1 MFLGPINVRS
11 SSKDIQLKVKEE
23 YNAYR
28 VRQYVLDCFFCFAPV
43 LRAESFGLLGIG
55 GIDSFGIIRVSKFT

>member
-43 LRAESFGLLGIG
+43 LGIG

>member
-1 MFLGPINVRS
+1 MFLGPITVRS

-28 VRQYVLDCFFCFAPV
+28 VRDMFLIALCFCPFLILA
-43 LRAESFGLLGIG
+43 
-55 GIDSFGIIRVSKFT
+55 

>member
-1 MFLGPINVRS
+1 MLKFQTLGLNWIWFRFVCVERGEFYVAGGFLRMFLGPINVRS

-28 VRQYVLDCFFCFAPV
+28 VSEMC
-43 LRAESFGLLGIG
+43 S
-55 GIDSFGIIRVSKFT
+55 

>member
-1 MFLGPINVRS
+1 MFLGPITVRS

-28 VRQYVLDCFFCFAPV
+28 VRMFLIALCFCPIFNFC
-43 LRAESFGLLGIG
+43 LWYSSFWV
-55 GIDSFGIIRVSKFT
+55 SFIYTEVFGN

>member
-1 MFLGPINVRS
+1 MAGGFLRMFLGPINVRS

-28 VRQYVLDCFFCFAPV
+28 VSEICSFVAVFVFC
-43 LRAESFGLLGIG
+43 
-55 GIDSFGIIRVSKFT
+55 